1 MKGSGV
7 LHETILGADAQ
18 SVIVALDVGSSKTDH
33 HVFVQMSLGAEI
45 TTEEV
50 KGQREEVLGFLTG
63 AARVRAAGTAAE
75 PVGVAGEKEDHLVRR
90 LLLRAEPLHWAHLRY
105 SLPLPL
111 FKDDLAS
118 AAVLKKVGEAAD
130 RVMETYLSRVNHQ
143 DLNEG
148 QELAGGREGSL
159 RAPACGGSFV
169 SY

>member
-7 LHETILGADAQ
+7 LHETILGADTQ
-18 SVIVALDVGSSKTDH
+18 SVIVALDVSSSKTDH

-50 KGQREEVLGFLTG
+50 KGQREEVLSFLTG
-63 AARVRAAGTAAE
+63 AACVRAAGTAAE
-75 PVGVAGEKEDHLVRR
+75 TMGVAGKKEDHLVCR
-90 LLLRAEPLHWAHLRY
+90 LLLRAEPLHWAHLSY

-118 AAVLKKVGEAAD
+118 AVVLKKVGEAAD
-130 RVMETYLSRVNHQ
+130 RVKETHLRWVNHQ

-148 QELAGGREGSL
+148 QEHAGGREGSP
-159 RAPACGGSFV
+159 RAPACGGGELC
-169 SY
+169 